1 MNFNLLFKT
10 TSWQSILAADVHA
23 AIKRGM
29 EASGEERRINLI
41 DYEATVEHV
50 LMSIGPHRTGER
62 PGKKHLISGAS
73 ARLTLRAAPDIQLN
87 AGVSNFWQ
95 KRHGSQPQAPDALAT
110 LARQRAYKEDPRDA

>member
-1 MNFNLLFKT
+1 VNFNFLFNT
-10 TSWQSILAADVHA
+10 RSWQSILAADVHA

-29 EASGEERRINLI
+29 ETSGKERRINLI

-62 PGKKHLISGAS
+62 PGKRHLISGAS

-95 KRHGSQPQAPDALAT
+95 KRQGSQPQAPDALAT
-110 LARQRAYKEDPRDA
+110 LARQRAQQKGPQDA